1 MNTHIFHRFLRGAAY
16 AVIRAGREEAYIF
29 HFNVLSKITA
39 RKTFEIKKHAGLHID
54 CHLKAVGGYLFCVV
68 GVGDRAAYNHC
79 LSAEELP
86 HASASSMSSC
96 PVISR
101 SIIVL
106 SESSFILAS
115 D

>member
-16 AVIRAGREEAYIF
+16 AVIRTGREEAYIF
-29 HFNVLSKITA
+29 HFNVLSKLTA

-68 GVGDRAAYNHC
+68 GVGDRAAYNQC